1 MGRAGE
7 QGQRP
12 AGAAGPGVCADDSP
26 APLAVD
32 WPPALRT
39 VQGQPPRPVRKGRSG
54 AGVAAGSRWQ
64 TGRGDWGEAEGR
76 SQTDASGLRRP
87 PGARRPGRPV
97 AVAGPARG
105 GTRTAGRG
113 PHGGDGP
120 RPRRPP
126 GTPTPPPPGGEAGGQ
141 GRGGAVPRQ
150 AAGRPRFS
158 PGRRARGRVAAPAGL
173 TAQKGGRL
181 QAGGPRPLDA
191 APSGPHSWVL
201 APLTLSFCSPLKAS
215 RGCAHTSGFP
225 ASPGS
230 FPKPGAGWQGEAWG
244 LRGPALPPRPVSTRA
259 PASRHCRDRP
269 RGASPPG
276 AEDAAP
282 GHRNA
287 FSGLF
292 RIRRASVSET
302 RLRGRMDVYTDLWSL
317 LVPRRGDPSPLQR
330 LFQAR
335 EERTQAT

>member
-12 AGAAGPGVCADDSP
+12 AGAAGPGVCADAGP

-87 PGARRPGRPV
+87 PGARQSRAGRPLARRPGRPV

-126 GTPTPPPPGGEAGGQ
+126 RHPHSSPAGGEAGGQ
-141 GRGGAVPRQ
+141 GRGGAGRSPARLLGGP
-150 AAGRPRFS
+150 ASRLGAGRE
-158 PGRRARGRVAAPAGL
+158 AA
-173 TAQKGGRL
+173 
-181 QAGGPRPLDA
+181 
-191 APSGPHSWVL
+191 W
-201 APLTLSFCSPLKAS
+201 
-215 RGCAHTSGFP
+215 
-225 ASPGS
+225 
-230 FPKPGAGWQGEAWG
+230 
-244 LRGPALPPRPVSTRA
+244 PPRPGSLR
-259 PASRHCRDRP
+259 
-269 RGASPPG
+269 
-276 AEDAAP
+276 
-282 GHRNA
+282 
-287 FSGLF
+287 
-292 RIRRASVSET
+292 RRAAGS
-302 RLRGRMDVYTDLWSL
+302 RPGGRGPWTP
-317 LVPRRGDPSPLQR
+317 PRRGRTRGYSPH
-330 LFQAR
+330 
-335 EERTQAT
+335 

>member
-1 MGRAGE
+1 MCAVKASGGRGGAFGGHGACRGAGPE
-7 QGQRP
+7 AGGRCGAGP
-12 AGAAGPGVCADDSP
+12 AGRGLAPRAPHSSRAAASARPERPLGCRGRGRK
-26 APLAVD
+26 PLAN
-32 WPPALRT
+32 WARRL
-39 VQGQPPRPVRKGRSG
+39 
-54 AGVAAGSRWQ
+54 
-64 TGRGDWGEAEGR
+64 GEAEGR

-97 AVAGPARG
+97 AVAVAVAGPARG

-126 GTPTPPPPGGEAGGQ
+126 RHPHSSPAWRRSRRAGA

-191 APSGPHSWVL
+191 APSGPHSRVL

-230 FPKPGAGWQGEAWG
+230 FPKPGAGAAGRG
-244 LRGPALPPRPVSTRA
+244 L
-259 PASRHCRDRP
+259 
-269 RGASPPG
+269 GASG
-276 AEDAAP
+276 AGTRPTPRVHTGA
-282 GHRNA
+282 
-287 FSGLF
+287 
-292 RIRRASVSET
+292 RI
-302 RLRGRMDVYTDLWSL
+302 
-317 LVPRRGDPSPLQR
+317 SPLP
-330 LFQAR
+330 
-335 EERTQAT
+335 

>member
-12 AGAAGPGVCADDSP
+12 AGAAGPGVCADAGP

-120 RPRRPP
+120 RPRHPP
-126 GTPTPPPPGGEAGGQ
+126 RHPHSSPAWRRSRRAGAGAR
-141 GRGGAVPRQ
+141 RGGAVPRQ

-158 PGRRARGRVAAPAGL
+158 PGRTVQGRVAAPAQL
-173 TAQKGGRL
+173 TAQKGGGSR
-181 QAGGPRPLDA
+181 AGPRPLDA
-191 APSGPHSWVL
+191 APSGPHSRVL
-201 APLTLSFCSPLKAS
+201 APLTLSSCSPLKAS

-230 FPKPGAGWQGEAWG
+230 LPKPGAGAAGRG
-244 LRGPALPPRPVSTRA
+244 LGALGASTR
-259 PASRHCRDRP
+259 PTP
-269 RGASPPG
+269 RVHTGA
-276 AEDAAP
+276 
-282 GHRNA
+282 R
-287 FSGLF
+287 F
-292 RIRRASVSET
+292 
-302 RLRGRMDVYTDLWSL
+302 
-317 LVPRRGDPSPLQR
+317 SPLP
-330 LFQAR
+330 
-335 EERTQAT
+335 